1 MFTVHANKHVD
12 QKTPR
17 KSRDRIRVLLAL
29 ITAVLIGGCA
39 STVNRP
45 VSPAIPPEA
54 EYLALPE
61 ERIDIAT
68 GALIIAGKLNPQ
80 LDIAHHLRQIDILA
94 DHLRPHLAGAQ
105 TAAQTVAIVN
115 QFLFASEN
123 VQYRDDKPF
132 LDNVLD
138 DAKGNCLAW
147 TTLYLSVAERL
158 DLPCHAVRIPGHVF
172 VRYDHGPTG
181 LNIETT
187 AKGQIRSDRHY
198 MKMLQRCADAS
209 VPGKPVMQTLTKRE
223 FLSMILVSRGLICK
237 DMENYDQAVAD
248 FTLAIELNPGYP
260 GIYNNRGS
268 VYAKKGRYDKAIA
281 DFTRAI
287 ELDPIYAQAYD
298 NRGLAYAFKNDTD
311 RSNGD
316 WRLGAQ
322 LKAQHRIASN
332 CPFAR

>member
-1 MFTVHANKHVD
+1 MFTVPVKKHVD
-12 QKTPR
+12 QKTHR
-17 KSRDRIRVLLAL
+17 KSRDGIRVLLAL
-29 ITAVLIGGCA
+29 IPAVLIGGCV

-45 VSPAIPPEA
+45 VSTAIPSEA

-61 ERIDIAT
+61 ERIDIAM
-68 GALIIAGKLNPQ
+68 GALIIAEKLNPQ
-80 LDIAHHLRQIDILA
+80 LDIARHLRQIDILA
-94 DHLRPHLAGAQ
+94 DHLRPHLTGDQ
-105 TAAQTVAIVN
+105 TAAQTVGIVN
-115 QFLFASEN
+115 QFLFAGEN

-138 DAKGNCLAW
+138 EAQGNCLAW

-172 VRYDHGPTG
+172 VRYGHGPTG

-198 MKMLQRCADAS
+198 MKMLQRHTEAS
-209 VPGKPVMQTLTKRE
+209 VPGKPVMQSLTKRE
-223 FLSMILVSRGLICK
+223 FLSMILVNRGLICK
-237 DMENYDQAVAD
+237 DMENYDQAIAD
-248 FTLAIELNPGYP
+248 FTRAIELNPGYP
-260 GIYNNRGS
+260 GIYNNRGG
-268 VYAKKGRYDKAIA
+268 VYAKKGQYDKSIA

-287 ELDPIYAQAYD
+287 ELDPVYAQAYD

-311 RSNGD
+311 RAGRD

-322 LKAQHRIASN
+322 LKAEHRIAPN